1 MKLDV
6 NINIHKIDIIIRTFK
21 YYLECKLVRSAAWQ
35 QEGIHIDKPCAMSIQ
50 WHECCHHVR
59 KNGKIEWRIAP
70 SPRRGRKLLPMSHRQ
85 CFAPH
90 PEQSQK
96 TRLHPFGLS
105 HERPT
110 LVYWG
115 LYDYMILWLMT
126 VAENATA
133 PVWAVPH
140 AANLDLLR
148 DMSTTY
154 HNPFLK
160 SNPAGN
166 CSDDLLLHKHIRQQ
180 AKTSNAICFL
190 DL

>member
-1 MKLDV
+1 MCTSVTLPSSWAAPGGSQCRKNDLKNANDGSNKYRCALLV
-6 NINIHKIDIIIRTFK
+6 VSGSCSVYICIYIYSYIFVFYLLKIRTFK

-35 QEGIHIDKPCAMSIQ
+35 QEEIHIDKPCAMSIQ
-50 WHECCHHVR
+50 WHECCHHVW

-110 LVYWG
+110 LVY
-115 LYDYMILWLMT
+115 
-126 VAENATA
+126 
-133 PVWAVPH
+133 
-140 AANLDLLR
+140 
-148 DMSTTY
+148 
-154 HNPFLK
+154 
-160 SNPAGN
+160 
-166 CSDDLLLHKHIRQQ
+166 
-180 AKTSNAICFL
+180 
-190 DL
+190 